1 MAKKREDLPIVSGR
15 LEDLI
20 LDIKESWSK
29 WGWLFVTLN
38 FVVAMIVM
46 WDVLKKRFKKGV

>member
-1 MAKKREDLPIVSGR
+1 MAKKRQDLPVVSGP